1 MSGDDR
7 EAARR
12 LLNAL
17 IEDVLSATDDELY
30 AELREDG
37 RDLSAEAAAMR
48 AELDRAAARGRMVL
62 ARARV
67 VVPHPKAAGGVGG
80 EEFNGDARKITLAAR
95 NGRSQSE
102 RDVASTAEDLEAIK
116 AFQAPD
122 QDNT

>member
-12 LLNAL
+12 LLDAL

-37 RDLSAEAAAMR
+37 RDPSAEATAMR

-67 VVPHPKAAGGVGG
+67 VVPHPKAAGAVGG
-80 EEFNGDARKITLAAR
+80 EETNGDARKITLAAR